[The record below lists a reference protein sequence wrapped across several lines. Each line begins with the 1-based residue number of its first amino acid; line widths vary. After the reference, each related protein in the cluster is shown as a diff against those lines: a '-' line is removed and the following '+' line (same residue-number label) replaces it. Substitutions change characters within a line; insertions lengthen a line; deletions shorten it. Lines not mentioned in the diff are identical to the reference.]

1 MFFFN
6 YRVKVI
12 QYNLHLQLLE
22 MEERTDVADVR
33 IWRVTEEPKP
43 EGKQDTVFPW
53 SKGVQS
59 QKAPL
64 GC

>member
-1 MFFFN
+1 MS
-6 YRVKVI
+6 R
-12 QYNLHLQLLE
+12 LLE
-22 MEERTDVADVR
+22 MEERKGAAYVR

-43 EGKQDTVFPW
+43 KGEQDTVFPW